1 MRIGLIGTESDHADA
16 FLRMLNRDLRHMNY
30 RVTAIWGSDTPRTAE
45 LARNYDVDQMM
56 AVPEKLLGQVDAV
69 IVGDRHG
76 DDHLPHALP
85 FLQAGLP
92 VFVDKPLSRTVA
104 DAEATLA
111 AAEKSGALLTSA
123 SALRWQQTTDELVA
137 GVRRLGMPDRIVAT
151 GSFYPDSEYGG
162 VIFYGIHAAEIAL
175 QLSGANINDV
185 TVEKAD
191 AYEMRLAMWA
201 KSTEVVIRLLQP
213 LPGESTSFSAE
224 VFKGD
229 HSIAR
234 RIVLPDNY
242 MAPVLDRFV
251 RMIETGK
258 PPLSRQ
264 ELLAPVQLMELA
276 QTALDES
283 RRLSDRRRA

>member
-1 MRIGLIGTESDHADA
+1 MRIGLIGTESDHATE
-16 FLRMLNRDLRHMNY
+16 FLRLLNRELRHMNY
-30 RVTAIWGSDTPRTAE
+30 RVTAIWGADTPRTAE
-45 LARNYDVDQMM
+45 LARLYDVDQMM
-56 AVPEKLLGQVDAV
+56 AVPDKMLGQVDAV
-69 IVGDRHG
+69 IVVDRHG

-85 FLQAGLP
+85 FLEAGLP
-92 VFVDKPLSRTVA
+92 VFVDKPLSRSAA
-104 DAEATLA
+104 DAEAMLDA
-111 AAEKSGALLTSA
+111 ADKSGALLTSA

-162 VIFYGIHAAEIAL
+162 VTFYGIHAAELAL
-175 QLSGANINDV
+175 QLSGANVNDV

-191 AYEMRLAMWA
+191 AYEVRLAMWA

-213 LPGESTSFSAE
+213 LPGEGSSFSAE

-234 RIVLPDNY
+234 RIILPDNY

-258 PPLSRQ
+258 APLSRQ

-283 RRLSDRRRA
+283 RRRSDRRRA